1 MHFIT
6 LRINITGWHFM
17 PSRLASGL
25 LLIRQETLYGLNVMK
40 KLLIIVA
47 MLAGLGAI
55 ETRLNG
61 AYAAPGAAGFPEV
74 VEGDKLRFGNL
85 IVELFGIRAPKPGMI
100 CRAGSVEFQCGAAA
114 SQALDRIINN
124 YAIKCQQVSDVQLFP
139 MLTECTI
146 GRNDLNRLILRAG
159 WAMVDMVSCDSHP
172 SCATYLR
179 DQEFAK
185 ENRKGIWMGTPPSEL
200 VALAAKPTLEEIQ
213 SADDKAKRKAN
224 GDSPRHLFGSAFTV
238 DLAEDMKRANAPDR
252 TLLSFLEN
260 TF

>member
-1 MHFIT
+1 
-6 LRINITGWHFM
+6 
-17 PSRLASGL
+17 
-25 LLIRQETLYGLNVMK
+25 MK
-40 KLLIIVA
+40 KLLIILS
-47 MLAGLGAI
+47 MILGLGAMESRI
-55 ETRLNG
+55 N
-61 AYAAPGAAGFPEV
+61 AAFAVPGAAGFPQV
-74 VEGDKLRFGNL
+74 IEGDKLRFGNL
-85 IVELFGIRAPKPGMI
+85 VVELFGIRAPKPGMI
-100 CRAGSVEFQCGAAA
+100 CRAGAVEFQCGAAA
-114 SQALDRIINN
+114 SQALGRIIDN

-159 WAMVDMVSCDSHP
+159 WAMVDMVTCDSHP

-200 VALAAKPTLEEIQ
+200 VALAAKPTAEDIQ
-213 SADDKAKRKAN
+213 SSDNKAKRKAT
-224 GDSPRHLFGSAFTV
+224 GDAPRHLFGSPFTV
-238 DLAEDMKRANAPDR
+238 DLAGDMKRANAPDK

>member
-1 MHFIT
+1 
-6 LRINITGWHFM
+6 
-17 PSRLASGL
+17 
-25 LLIRQETLYGLNVMK
+25 MK
-40 KLLIIVA
+40 KLLIILS

-55 ETRLNG
+55 EARIN
-61 AYAAPGAAGFPEV
+61 AANAAPGAAGFPEV
-74 VEGDKLRFGNL
+74 IDGDKLRFGNL
-85 IVELFGIRAPKPGMI
+85 VVELFGIRAPKPGMI

-114 SQALDRIINN
+114 SQALDRIIDN

-139 MLTECTI
+139 MLTECRI

-172 SCATYLR
+172 SCTTYLR
-179 DQEFAK
+179 DQEFAR

-200 VALAAKPTLEEIQ
+200 VALAAKPASEELQ
-213 SADDKAKRKAN
+213 STDDKARRKEN
-224 GDSPRHLFGSAFTV
+224 GDTPRHLFGSPFTI
-238 DLAEDMKRANAPDR
+238 DLAADIKQANAPDK